1 MNIPTTIELRKT
13 DELVPY
19 ARNSRTHPEEQVAQ
33 IAASIREFGW
43 TNPVLVDGD
52 GGIIAGHARVLAAR
66 KLGMAEVPVIVLDH
80 LTEAQRRA
88 LVIADN
94 KLAENAGW
102 DEELLRSELA
112 ALRDLD
118 VNLGMVGFEP
128 DELRALF
135 AELDPDEANDE
146 VDGDAAEPNIQIALS
161 VPGVVWLG
169 NRDAIIAAIENLR
182 RKYLFTYKVAE

>member
-13 DELVPY
+13 DELLPY
-19 ARNSRTHPEEQVAQ
+19 ARNSRTHTEEQVAQ

-43 TNPVLVDGD
+43 TNPVLVDAD

-80 LTEAQRRA
+80 LTETQRRA

-128 DELRALF
+128 DELRTLF

-161 VPGVVWLG
+161 VPGAVWLG